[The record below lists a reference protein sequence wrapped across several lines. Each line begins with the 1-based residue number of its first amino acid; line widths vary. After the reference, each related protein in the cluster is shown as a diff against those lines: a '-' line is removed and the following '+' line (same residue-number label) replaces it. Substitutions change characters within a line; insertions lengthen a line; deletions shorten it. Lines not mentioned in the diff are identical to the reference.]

1 MPPELPP
8 NFRPDAYSGLA
19 DDYVRYRVP
28 YPPAMLEEMLA
39 RVALPPGPRLLDL
52 ACGPGRL
59 TLAIAPRFAE
69 VLAVDQEP
77 DMVAAGAR
85 LAAERGL
92 TQIRWEVGRVED
104 LALAP
109 GSFQLV
115 TAAEAFHR
123 MEQAKVAAAVFGWL
137 APGGAFVTMG
147 FEPATSGGAA
157 PWRRVLAQ
165 VVQRYVG
172 TPVQRLGDTPGA
184 PPPADPVGDQNRV
197 QRAAG
202 FDPVED
208 FSVVVAHEWT
218 LAALLGNLRSLSITS
233 PRALGDRHAAFE
245 ADLSAA
251 LRAFGSERY
260 VEDMRCGYTV
270 ARKPA

>member
-8 NFRPDAYSGLA
+8 NFQPDAYSGLV

-39 RVALPPGPRLLDL
+39 RVALPSSPRLLDL

-92 TQIRWEVGRVED
+92 TQIRWKVGRVED
-104 LALAP
+104 LALAA

-123 MEQAKVAAAVFGWL
+123 MEQAKVAAAVFSWL

-147 FEPATSGGAA
+147 FEPATGGGTR
-157 PWRRVLAQ
+157 WRRVLAD

-172 TPVQRLGDTPGA
+172 TPAQRLGDAPGA

-218 LAALLGNLRSLSITS
+218 LEALLGNLRSLSITS
-233 PRALGDRHAAFE
+233 PRALGERHRAFE

-251 LRAFGSERY
+251 LRAFDPAGRY
-260 VEDMRCGYTV
+260 VEDLRCGYTV
-270 ARKPA
+270 ARKPL